1 MRIFEITVMFKTS
14 AGCCYIDVY
23 TLEVTYNIYYAMHPR
38 TVVSSMIGQQR
49 AVMIK
54 DQPVLWSPK

>member
-1 MRIFEITVMFKTS
+1 MFKTS